1 MSKRRKCLTFTSYPG
16 AHWPVHPF
24 PGLFLTF
31 IHILI
36 LLQDLLFLPKKI
48 PAVWCS
54 SVIINLTAIMLQ
66 LRYRPRI
73 LPWPQSLKQLPTP
86 RSHIYDF
93 HSTRLKN
100 KTKQNKTVFVA
111 FPIRALAASLT
122 EVLVWFITLFQEL
135 RRRKAPVLV
144 QSGSPLQVLFNF
156 QQSYEK

>member
-1 MSKRRKCLTFTSYPG
+1 MSHFYKLSWCTLTRPSLP
-16 AHWPVHPF
+16 WPVPHLHTYTYFASGPPF
-24 PGLFLTF
+24 SS
-31 IHILI
+31 
-36 LLQDLLFLPKKI
+36 QKI

-54 SVIINLTAIMLQ
+54 SVITNLTAIMLQ

-111 FPIRALAASLT
+111 FPIRALAVSLT

-135 RRRKAPVLV
+135 RRIKAPVLV